1 MDNELETSQEGVTEN
16 SSKTDKPWLFKKGQ
30 SGNPGGRPK
39 GKSLKDYTRDMLAAM
54 TDDER
59 QNFLEGLPKV
69 EILKL
74 AEGQPH
80 QSNDTTVEVKP
91 SPLLNA
97 ISNNPSNNK
106 DSQPKEENTSD
117 TGGDISG

>member
-1 MDNELETSQEGVTEN
+1 MEEEIKETTDNQSN
-16 SSKTDKPWLFKKGQ
+16 NRPWLFKKGQ
-30 SGNPGGRPK
+30 SGNPAGRPI
-39 GKSLKDYTRDMLAAM
+39 GKSMKEYSREYLAKM
-54 TDDER
+54 TDAER
-59 QNFLEGLPKV
+59 QEFLNGIPKV
-69 EILKL
+69 EIWKL

-106 DSQPKEENTSD
+106 DSQPQEENTSD
-117 TGGDISG
+117 TGGNISG

>member
-69 EILKL
+69 EIWKL

>member
-1 MDNELETSQEGVTEN
+1 MNEQLSQEEVTN
-16 SSKTDKPWLFKKGQ
+16 KTNDKPWLFKKG
-30 SGNPGGRPK
+30 NPGGPGRPI
-39 GKSLKDYTRDMLAAM
+39 GKSMKEYSREYLAKM
-54 TDDER
+54 TDEER
-59 QNFLEGLPKV
+59 QEFLNGIPKV
-69 EILKL
+69 EIWKL

-117 TGGDISG
+117 TGGNISG